1 MKIHVNCQICAEEI
15 LLEKVLP
22 FWDEYPVDK
31 FVFLD
36 DNSRDKTVEVITDH
50 FGDDAVVI
58 PGRQTLFHEA
68 ENRATMLA
76 YSRANDADLV
86 ISLDADELLS
96 DNFLN
101 NWDSI
106 VQRAMTKRLF
116 IYQFNVVDSL
126 HMIRQDPSYITNY
139 RDFLFPMNHTGEFD
153 MSLSQYH
160 SPRTPPIN
168 LFSAQLDP
176 SEGGF
181 IHLQSINRRFYAL
194 KQLWYKTFEHLAYG
208 KSIEAINNAYDPVV
222 NGLKFEEIGVP
233 PGVIGVE
240 WEFDPAVFDDI
251 EKYRC
256 YANYIRYNAPDGL
269 LTFGQEY
276 LK

>member
-1 MKIHVNCQICAEEI
+1 MKIHVNCQICEEEI

-58 PGRQTLFHEA
+58 AGRQTLFHEA

-96 DNFLN
+96 DSFLN

-106 VQRAMTKRLF
+106 VQRAMAKRLF

-126 HMIRQDPSYITNY
+126 HMIRQDPSYTTNY

-153 MSLSQYH
+153 MALSQYH

-168 LFSAQLDP
+168 LFSSQLDP

-194 KQLWYKTFEHLAYG
+194 KQLWYKTFEHLTYG

-222 NGLKFEEIGVP
+222 NGLKFEEIEVP